1 MSLGH
6 EARLIGHEDA
16 RQRVRGGRVPRRKHE
31 DVEPGHADIIA
42 GIAPP
47 PLPADADTDALR
59 DYWEER
65 LRGDYSLGGVGY
77 QGLGE
82 AFNRWGYRARRRVFR
97 RIVPGFVAPGARV
110 LDVGSGT
117 GFYVGLWRELGAAA
131 ITGSD
136 LTAVAVERLAERRPG
151 IESVRLDIGDE
162 ALALPAESFDAIS
175 AMDVLFHI
183 TDDVRFARA
192 LVNAARLLRP
202 GGVLVFSDLFVHG
215 APWRAPHQAIRSLE
229 EVRAAVAAAGLR
241 EELRRP
247 LLVLLNAPVDTR
259 SRAARAAWWTLR
271 TAALRGEPAGW
282 LAGVAAYPLEV
293 ALARVLREG
302 PSTEIMV
309 CRRPV
314 AG

>member
-1 MSLGH
+1 VSFGH
-6 EARLIGHEDA
+6 EARLIGDEHP
-16 RQRVRGGRVPRRKHE
+16 RQRVRGRGVPRRKHE

-97 RIVPGFVAPGARV
+97 RVVREFVAPGARV

-117 GFYVGLWRELGAAA
+117 GFYLALWRELGAGS

-136 LTAVAVERLAERRPG
+136 LTKVAVERLAERNPG
-151 IESVRLDIGDE
+151 VEAVRLDIGDE
-162 ALALPAESFDAIS
+162 EIDLPAQSFDAVS

-192 LVNAARLLRP
+192 LANAARLLHP

-241 EELRRP
+241 EEVRRP
-247 LLVLLNAPVDTR
+247 MLVLLNAPVDTR
-259 SRAARAAWWTLR
+259 SRAARAAWWMLR
-271 TAALRGEPAGW
+271 TAALRGEAAGW
-282 LAGVAAYPLEV
+282 LAGAAAYPLEV
-293 ALARVLREG
+293 ALAGTLREG

-314 AG
+314 